1 MKSRGEGKNDEHK
14 NEKVP
19 LEELMYRVQAKHL
32 LMQQRALE
40 YARKDLGIE
49 KPKSKNKLIERKSDG
64 TFFYNGKPITNDIN
78 TQYMRVFRAIFE
90 SDSSK
95 DYIPYSPLNRRIEL
109 YGEEK
114 LLDHARVIK
123 RIQNGVKEFFYKT
136 KIPELLTDGRAMIEY
151 KRGKGVIFNNPD
163 IG

>member
-1 MKSRGEGKNDEHK
+1 MKSWGDEKNDEQK

-19 LEELMYRVQAKHL
+19 LEELMYRFQAKHL
-32 LMQQRALE
+32 LMQKRALE
-40 YARKDLGIE
+40 HARKDLGIE
-49 KPKSKNKLIERKSDG
+49 EKKAKRKLIEQKSDG
-64 TFFYNGKPITNDIN
+64 TFLYNGKPIVNDMD

-90 SDSSK
+90 SDNSK
-95 DYIPYSPLNRRIEL
+95 DYISYTPLNRRIEL

-114 LLDHARVIK
+114 LTDHGKVVK

-136 KIPELLTDGRAMIEY
+136 KIPELLTDGKVMIEY

-163 IG
+163 VG